1 MSRYARPKSVLI
13 TGATGGIGSALAVCY
28 AAPGVRLVL
37 HGRRQ
42 AQLAALATRCT
53 AAGADVLTAV
63 GDVRERPQFRAWLA
77 EICTG
82 DAPDLVLVTAGLN
95 THVGAQGEAEDWASV
110 EALLEVNVWAAM
122 ATVDA
127 VLPAMRRRGHG
138 QIALFSSLAAFHGLP
153 LTPSYSASKAA
164 IKAYGEALR
173 GWLAPEGIAVN
184 VVMPGYVDS
193 LMCREMPGPK
203 PCQWPA
209 ERAAR
214 VIQARLRANPARLSF
229 PRLLA
234 FGCWWL
240 AVLPAAV
247 SSRLLRVLRY
257 VP

>member
-1 MSRYARPKSVLI
+1 MLI
-13 TGATGGIGSALAVCY
+13 TGATGGLGSALAAQY
-28 AAPGVRLVL
+28 AAPGVRLIL

-42 AQLAALATRCT
+42 DELAALAARCA
-53 AAGADVLTAV
+53 AAGAEVATAV
-63 GDVRERPQFRAWLA
+63 VDVRDRAAYRAWL
-77 EICTG
+77 
-82 DAPDLVLVTAGLN
+82 DALCADRPPDLVLVTAGLN
-95 THVGAQGEAEDWASV
+95 THVGPRGEAEDWARV
-110 EALLEVNVWAAM
+110 EALLEVNIRAAM

-127 VLPAMRRRGHG
+127 VLPGMRRRGSG
-138 QIALFSSLAAFHGLP
+138 QIALFSSLAAWHGLP

-203 PCQWPA
+203 PFLWPPA
-209 ERAAR
+209 RAAR
-214 VIQARLRANPARLSF
+214 AIEAGLRANRARISF
-229 PRLLA
+229 PPLLA

-240 AVLPAAV
+240 GVLPAAV
-247 SSRLLRVLRY
+247 ASRLLRILRY